1 MRIKVA
7 ILLLVLGIV
16 AGSPSQIRFVQAAPV
31 QQAALPGRLSDAEF
45 WNLASSLSE
54 PGGYFRIVDN
64 FTSNESEV
72 GRLFP
77 RVAALGGPGG
87 VYLGVGPEQNL
98 SYIAALR
105 PAMAFI
111 VDIRRQ
117 AAIQHLMFK
126 AVFELSKDRADFIS
140 MLFAKPKPADI
151 EPMAPIQQIWGAFA
165 NVPTD
170 KSLAAKNHA
179 AVVDR
184 LKTHGFTLT
193 EDESSQLDLVL
204 NAFVQYGPAIT
215 TNSGGGGGGRGGNGA
230 SFEDLTGWE
239 TDDGGQPRSFLST
252 DENYRFVKTLQEK
265 NLLIPVTGDFGGP
278 KALRA
283 VGKYLHEHNGIVRA
297 FYVSNVESYLFMDG
311 KSETFY
317 ENVASLPLNDLSV
330 FIRPYAMRQAGRPEP
345 LCGIVKFLAAAQAG
359 RVRTNNDALSCPQ

>member
-1 MRIKVA
+1 MKIKVA
-7 ILLLVLGIV
+7 LLLLAVGIV
-16 AGSPSQIRFVQAAPV
+16 VQAAPV
-31 QQAALPGRLSDAEF
+31 QQPALPDRLSDADF

-64 FTSNESEV
+64 FTSNEIEI

-77 RVAALGGPGG
+77 RVAAVGSPGG

-105 PAMAFI
+105 PAMAFVI
-111 VDIRRQ
+111 DIRRQ

-151 EPMAPIQQIWGAFA
+151 ESKAPIQQIWEAFDK
-165 NVPTD
+165 VPTD
-170 KSLAAKNHA
+170 RALTAKNHA

-184 LKTHGFTLT
+184 LKSHGFTLT

-204 NAFVQYGPAIT
+204 KAFVQYGPVIT
-215 TNSGGGGGGRGGNGA
+215 TNSGSGGRGGNSA
-230 SFEDLTGWE
+230 SFEDLTGWSL
-239 TDDGGQPRSFLST
+239 DDSGHPQSFLST
-252 DENYRFVKTLQEK
+252 DENYQFVKTLQEK

-278 KALRA
+278 RALRA
-283 VGKYLHEHNGIVRA
+283 IGKYLHEHNGIVRA
-297 FYVSNVESYLFMDG
+297 FYLSNVEQYLFMDG

-317 ENVASLPLNDLSV
+317 GNVATLPLNDASV
-330 FIRPYAMRQAGRPEP
+330 FIRPYAMRQYLPPNP

>member
-1 MRIKVA
+1 MKIKVVLLWLAVA
-7 ILLLVLGIV
+7 IVV
-16 AGSPSQIRFVQAAPV
+16 GSPSRIQSVQAAPV
-31 QQAALPGRLSDAEF
+31 QQPVLPGRLSDAEF
-45 WNLASSLSE
+45 WNLSSSLSE

-64 FTSNESEV
+64 FTSNENEI

-77 RVAALGGPGG
+77 RVAALAAPGG

-98 SYIAALR
+98 TYISALR
-105 PAMAFI
+105 PAMAFVI
-111 VDIRRQ
+111 DIRRQ

-126 AVFELSKDRADFIS
+126 AAFELSKDRADFIS

-151 EPMAPIQQIWGAFA
+151 ESKAPIQQIWEAFA
-165 NVPTD
+165 KVPTD
-170 KSLAAKNHA
+170 RTLTAKNHA
-179 AVVDR
+179 AIVDR

-204 NAFVQYGPAIT
+204 TAFVQYGPAIT
-215 TNSGGGGGGRGGNGA
+215 TNSGNRGRGGNSA
-230 SFEDLTGWE
+230 SFEDLTGWSLDE
-239 TDDGGQPRSFLST
+239 NGHPQSFLST
-252 DENYRFVKTLQEK
+252 DENYQFVKTLQEK

-283 VGKYLHEHNGIVRA
+283 IGKYLHEHNGIVRA
-297 FYVSNVESYLFMDG
+297 FYLSNVEQYLFMDG

-317 ENVASLPLNDLSV
+317 ENVATLPLNDASV
-330 FIRPYAMRQAGRPEP
+330 FIRPYAMRQYSGPDP

-359 RVRTNNDALSCPQ
+359 RVRTNNDAMRCAQ